1 MSLQILD
8 LACRRVFESRLLGRE
23 LAFGISDPYQRF
35 SGEAWSLLIA
45 LVLVGLLPN
54 SPKWLMMIEEQLRGW
69 VHTWFLVPDGVV
81 KTIGILEDARYDP
94 PANQLN
100 AVASPLRE
108 RLQEDL
114 RLPSNSFHYR
124 WARARMLIE
133 SLKQMGNGSP
143 HPLKKAAFAP
153 FSEDF
158 ESLRYKCRALAQ
170 DIGISSEPMND
181 EKEEALGIRQ

>member
-1 MSLQILD
+1 MASTKSTGADGVRATTPRLGLLVLQPTPFCNINCSYCYLSDRTSTARMSLQILD

-114 RLPSNSFHYR
+114 RLPSNSF
-124 WARARMLIE
+124 
-133 SLKQMGNGSP
+133 
-143 HPLKKAAFAP
+143 
-153 FSEDF
+153 
-158 ESLRYKCRALAQ
+158 
-170 DIGISSEPMND
+170 
-181 EKEEALGIRQ
+181 